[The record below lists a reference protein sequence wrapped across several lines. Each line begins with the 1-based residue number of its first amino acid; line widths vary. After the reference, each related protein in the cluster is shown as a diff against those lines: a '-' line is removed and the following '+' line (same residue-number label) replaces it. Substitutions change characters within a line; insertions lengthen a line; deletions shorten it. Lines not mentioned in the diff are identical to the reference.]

1 MLRRLRDS
9 CREIIEV
16 FLIRPYDRALDS
28 VEAINEMLHLAYKP
42 LLDRGWRYVAAWQ
55 DAARAG
61 RRINEGTFL
70 IGFEDGVMAGGIL
83 YKNQHQTKGCPH
95 YDKPG
100 TAMFGMFG
108 VHPDFKG
115 KGYGK
120 ALHDAVEQLA
130 IHDGVEELACDTAV
144 PADFLQRMYESWG
157 YRFIEYAQWD
167 LSLVNYQSVIL
178 SKSLKA

>member
-1 MLRRLRDS
+1 ML
-9 CREIIEV
+9 
-16 FLIRPYDRALDS
+16 LIRPYDPALDS
-28 VEAINEMLHLAYKP
+28 VEAINEMMHLAYQP
-42 LLDRGWRYVAAWQ
+42 LADRGWRYVASWQ
-55 DAARAG
+55 DAERAK
-61 RRINEGTFL
+61 RRIESGTFL
-70 IGFEDGVMAGGIL
+70 IALENDKIVGGIL
-83 YKNQHQTKGCPH
+83 YRNPQQTSGCPH

-130 IHDGVEELACDTAV
+130 IRDGAEELACDTAV

-157 YRFIEYAQWD
+157 YRFIEYAQWEH
-167 LSLVNYQSVIL
+167 SLVNYQSVIL
-178 SKSLKA
+178 SKKLRR

>member
-1 MLRRLRDS
+1 LQHVLH
-9 CREIIEV
+9 
-16 FLIRPYDRALDS
+16 IRTFNEATDS
-28 VEAINEMLHLAYKP
+28 VEEINEMMHAAYKP

-55 DAARAG
+55 DVERAR
-61 RRINEGTFL
+61 RRINDGTFL
-70 IGFEDGVMAGGIL
+70 IGFEDGRIAGGIL
-83 YKNQHQTKGCPH
+83 YRNPQQTSGCPH

-100 TAMFGMFG
+100 VAMFGMFG

-120 ALHDAVEQLA
+120 MLHDAVVELA
-130 IHDGVEELACDTAV
+130 IRDGAEELACDTAV

-167 LSLVNYQSVIL
+167 LSLVNYESVIL
-178 SKSLKA
+178 SKQLQL